1 MSPQEAVDIARRAML
16 ITLLLASPMLGF
28 GLIIG
33 LFVSILQAV
42 TQVNEMT
49 LTFIPKIIAVV
60 LALALFLPWILQ
72 IIMNFT
78 IGLIRSLPNFAM

>member
-33 LFVSILQAV
+33 LFVSVLQAV
-42 TQVNEMT
+42 TQINEMT

-60 LALALFLPWILQ
+60 VALAIFLPWILQ

-78 IGLIRSLPNFAM
+78 IGLIRSLPNIAM

>member
-33 LFVSILQAV
+33 LFISILQAV

-60 LALALFLPWILQ
+60 VALALFLPWILQ

>member
-33 LFVSILQAV
+33 LIISIFQAV
-42 TQVNEMT
+42 TQINEMT

-60 LALALFLPWILQ
+60 VALALFLPWILQ